1 MRIADLNSGAAKLL
15 DAADALALNWNDA
28 KEFWRDENARNVEE
42 NHLRPIGEAIKAAL
56 GAIHRLAE
64 VLDRAQREC
73 ESW

>member
-15 DAADALALNWNDA
+15 DAADALALNWSDA

-42 NHLRPIGEAIKAAL
+42 NHLRPIGEEIKAAL

>member
-1 MRIADLNSGAAKLL
+1 MRIAELNSGAAKLL
-15 DAADALALNWNDA
+15 DAADRLASNWNDA
-28 KEFWRDENARNVEE
+28 KEFWRDGNAANLEE
-42 NHLRPIGEAIKAAL
+42 NHLRPVGEEIKAAL